1 MNGGI
6 HSNQLY
12 YYDNYMK
19 PEQQQQQLANQQT
32 SHHIYMNG
40 VGSQQMN
47 NDQMQHQYAVV
58 KKSGSKRDIN
68 TIERENPALFKVNFN
83 GSISPD
89 ENTVIIEPFEKR
101 KIHHIFYSIYDFYN
115 FFCLCMFPHKTLFF
129 HFSFQKRCRN
139 IIWLTVRFYGTAD
152 LMILSMSVHTQNRIH

>member
-1 MNGGI
+1 MRNIRNIPKVPLTVKPDPNDTLNRSLNHMNGGI

-83 GSISPD
+83 DLISPD
-89 ENTVIIEPFEKR
+89 ENTVIIEPFKKR
-101 KIHHIFYSIYDFYN
+101 KIHHIPFTIFTIFSVYVCSHIKLCFSIF
-115 FFCLCMFPHKTLFF
+115 LF
-129 HFSFQKRCRN
+129 KKGVA
-139 IIWLTVRFYGTAD
+139 I
-152 LMILSMSVHTQNRIH
+152 